1 MNIYGIDLSKE
12 KFDVSFLDKGKERKK
27 IVPNNFKGICKFLKL
42 LTDDSLLVA
51 EHTGSYGDLLV
62 HLCYQYNIKIAL
74 VSGYNIKHSLGLQ
87 RGKSDSKDAYRIRKY
102 GVRFYEE
109 LHLAV
114 PKHESVKELK
124 ELYVLREQL
133 SKSRKSLLLGHEARK
148 QSPSKSI
155 AAYQSYKRAISNLE
169 EEIGTIEI
177 EIEKVIQNNKELKDN
192 YQLITSITGI
202 GPVIANNLI
211 IKTEN
216 FKRISTAKKAA
227 AFAGVCPYP
236 NSSGKMSWKAKTSHI
251 ADKKL
256 KSLLFL
262 AAKTAVTHNKEY
274 SLYAKRKKL
283 EGKPYYLIMNNVS
296 NKMLRTVY
304 GIIQSRKPYDLK
316 HICNDPR
323 KKVCPKVSDLSQ
335 QGESSNG
342 LN

>member
-1 MNIYGIDLSKE
+1 MRIYGIDLSKD
-12 KFDVSFLDKGKERKK
+12 KFDVSYVLAGEEKK
-27 IVPNNFKGICKFLKL
+27 RFVRNDFKGICNFLKQVE
-42 LTDDSLLVA
+42 DSCILVA

-62 HLCYQYNIKIAL
+62 HLCYQFQIKIAL
-74 VSGYNIKHSLGLQ
+74 VPGYNIKHSLGLQ

-102 GVRFYEE
+102 GERFVEE
-109 LHLAV
+109 LRFME
-114 PKHESVKELK
+114 PRSESVKELK
-124 ELYVLREQL
+124 ELYSLREQL
-133 SKSRKSLLLGHEARK
+133 SKSRTSLLLGQKTRK
-148 QSPSKSI
+148 LSPSQSI
-155 AAYQSYKRAISNLE
+155 VAHRGYQRAIANLE
-169 EEIGTIEI
+169 NEIDAIEK
-177 EIEKVIQNNKELKDN
+177 EIEKIVQSDSDLNDN
-192 YQLITSITGI
+192 YKLITSIKGI

-216 FKRISTAKKAA
+216 FKRINTAKKAA

-236 NSSGKMSWKAKTSHI
+236 NSSGKMSMKSKTSHM

-274 SLYAKRKKL
+274 SLYAERKKL
-283 EGKPYYLIMNNVS
+283 EGKPYFLIMNNVS

-304 GIIQSRKPYDLK
+304 GVIQSRKPYDMN

-323 KKVCPKVSDLSQ
+323 Q
-335 QGESSNG
+335 

>member
-1 MNIYGIDLSKE
+1 MRIYGIDLSKD
-12 KFDVSFLDKGKERKK
+12 KFDVSYVLAGEEKK
-27 IVPNNFKGICKFLKL
+27 RVVRNDFKGICSFLKQVE
-42 LTDDSLLVA
+42 DSCILVA

-62 HLCYQYNIKIAL
+62 HLCYQFQIKIAL
-74 VSGYNIKHSLGLQ
+74 VPGYNIKHSLGLQ

-102 GVRFYEE
+102 GERFVEE
-109 LHLAV
+109 LRFME
-114 PKHESVKELK
+114 PRSESVKELK
-124 ELYVLREQL
+124 ELYSLREQL
-133 SKSRKSLLLGHEARK
+133 SKSRTSLLLGQKTRK
-148 QSPSKSI
+148 LSPSQSI
-155 AAYQSYKRAISNLE
+155 VAHRGYQRAIANLE
-169 EEIGTIEI
+169 NEIDAIEK
-177 EIEKVIQNNKELKDN
+177 EIEKIVQSDSDLNDN
-192 YQLITSITGI
+192 YKLITSIKGI

-216 FKRISTAKKAA
+216 FKRINTAKKAA

-236 NSSGKMSWKAKTSHI
+236 NSSGKMSMKSKTSHM

-274 SLYAKRKKL
+274 SLYAERKKL
-283 EGKPYYLIMNNVS
+283 EGKPYFLIMNNVS

-304 GIIQSRKPYDLK
+304 GVIQSRKPYDMN

-323 KKVCPKVSDLSQ
+323 Q
-335 QGESSNG
+335 

>member
-1 MNIYGIDLSKE
+1 MKVYGIDLSKE
-12 KFDVSFLDKGKERKK
+12 KFDVSSFCKDKEKKK
-27 IVPNNFKGICKFLKL
+27 IVTNNFKGICTFLKQV
-42 LTDDSLLVA
+42 TNDSVLVA

-62 HLCYQYNIKIAL
+62 HLCYQYKIKIAL

-102 GVRFYEE
+102 GERFHEE
-109 LHLAV
+109 LHLTE
-114 PKHESVKELK
+114 PKPESVKELK

-133 SKSRKSLLLGHEARK
+133 SKSRKSLLSGQEARK
-148 QSPSKSI
+148 QGASQSVSV
-155 AAYQSYKRAISNLE
+155 YQSFKRAIGHLE
-169 EEIGTIEI
+169 EEINDIEENI
-177 EIEKVIQNNKELKDN
+177 KKVVQTNPEIKDN
-192 YQLITSITGI
+192 YDLVTSVKGI

-236 NSSGKMSWKAKTSHI
+236 NSSGKTSLNAKTSHM

-262 AAKTAVTHNKEY
+262 AAKTAVAHNKDY
-274 SLYAKRKKL
+274 SLYAERKKL

-296 NKMLRTVY
+296 NKILRTVY
-304 GIIQSRKPYDLK
+304 GVIQSRKPYDIN
-316 HICNDPR
+316 HTSNDPR
-323 KKVCPKVSDLSQ
+323 Q
-335 QGESSNG
+335 MN
-342 LN
+342 

>member
-1 MNIYGIDLSKE
+1 MRIYGIDLSKD
-12 KFDVSFLDKGKERKK
+12 KFDVSYVLAGEEKK
-27 IVPNNFKGICKFLKL
+27 RFVRNDFKGICNFLKQVE
-42 LTDDSLLVA
+42 DSCILVA

-62 HLCYQYNIKIAL
+62 HLCYQFQIKIAL
-74 VSGYNIKHSLGLQ
+74 VPGYNIKHSLGLQ

-102 GVRFYEE
+102 GERFVEE
-109 LHLAV
+109 LRFME
-114 PKHESVKELK
+114 PRSESVKELK
-124 ELYVLREQL
+124 ELYSLREQL
-133 SKSRKSLLLGHEARK
+133 SKSRTSLLLGQKTRK
-148 QSPSKSI
+148 LSPSQSI
-155 AAYQSYKRAISNLE
+155 VAHRGYQRAIANLE
-169 EEIGTIEI
+169 NEIDAIEK
-177 EIEKVIQNNKELKDN
+177 EIEKIVQNDSDLNDN
-192 YQLITSITGI
+192 YKLITSIKGI

-216 FKRISTAKKAA
+216 FKRINTAKKAA

-236 NSSGKMSWKAKTSHI
+236 NSSGKMSMKSKTSHM

-274 SLYAKRKKL
+274 SLYAERKKL
-283 EGKPYYLIMNNVS
+283 EGKPYFLIMNNVS

-304 GIIQSRKPYDLK
+304 GVIQSRKPYDMN

-323 KKVCPKVSDLSQ
+323 Q
-335 QGESSNG
+335 

>member
-1 MNIYGIDLSKE
+1 VTCWYTSVISTI
-12 KFDVSFLDKGKERKK
+12 
-27 IVPNNFKGICKFLKL
+27 LK
-42 LTDDSLLVA
+42 S
-51 EHTGSYGDLLV
+51 
-62 HLCYQYNIKIAL
+62 NW
-74 VSGYNIKHSLGLQ
+74 SGYNIKHSLGLQ

-102 GVRFYEE
+102 GVRFYKE

-133 SKSRKSLLLGHEARK
+133 SKRRKSLLLGHEARK

-192 YQLITSITGI
+192 YRLVTSITGI

-216 FKRISTAKKAA
+216 KYISTAKKAA

-236 NSSGKMSWKAKTSHI
+236 NSSGKMSLKAKTSYI
-251 ADKKL
+251 TDKKL
-256 KSLLFL
+256 KSQLFL
-262 AAKTAVTHNKEY
+262 AAKMAVTHNTEY
-274 SLYAKRKKL
+274 SLYVKRKKH
-283 EGKPYYLIMNNVS
+283 EGKPYYLIMNNVF
-296 NKMLRTVY
+296 NKMLGTVY
-304 GIIQSRKPYDLK
+304 GIIQSRKPYDLN
-316 HICNDPR
+316 HICNDPK

-335 QGESSNG
+335 QG
-342 LN
+342 

>member
-1 MNIYGIDLSKE
+1 MRIYGIDLSKD
-12 KFDVSFLDKGKERKK
+12 KFDVSYVLAGEEKK
-27 IVPNNFKGICKFLKL
+27 RVVRNDFKGICNFLKQVE
-42 LTDDSLLVA
+42 DSCILVA

-62 HLCYQYNIKIAL
+62 HLCYQFQIKIAL
-74 VSGYNIKHSLGLQ
+74 VPGYNIKHSLGLQ

-102 GVRFYEE
+102 GERFVEE
-109 LHLAV
+109 LRFME
-114 PKHESVKELK
+114 PRSESVKELK
-124 ELYVLREQL
+124 ELYSLREQL
-133 SKSRKSLLLGHEARK
+133 SKSRTSLLLGQKTRK
-148 QSPSKSI
+148 HSPSQSI
-155 AAYQSYKRAISNLE
+155 VAHRGYQRAIANLE
-169 EEIGTIEI
+169 NEIDAIEK
-177 EIEKVIQNNKELKDN
+177 EIEKIVQSDSDLNDN
-192 YQLITSITGI
+192 YKLITSIKGI

-216 FKRISTAKKAA
+216 FKRINTAKKAA

-236 NSSGKMSWKAKTSHI
+236 NSSGKMSMKSKTSHM

-274 SLYAKRKKL
+274 SLYAERKKL
-283 EGKPYYLIMNNVS
+283 EGKPYFLIMNNVS

-304 GIIQSRKPYDLK
+304 GVIQSRKPYDMN

-323 KKVCPKVSDLSQ
+323 Q
-335 QGESSNG
+335 